1 MHAHGEQNG
10 RRNMNA
16 FTHVTRVTVWVEY
29 SQLTSRTS
37 SAKRSS
43 SRCIGDDCDVGVELE
58 HAGGQ
63 LQVHCAAQCLLARMK
78 KITGLRY
85 RLCVLTRTL
94 CRMSAFP
101 SPTAT
106 KRMRCEVRDVTGIED
121 VNAKEEE
128 EEEEEEEEAA
138 PWRA

>member
-1 MHAHGEQNG
+1 MHAHGEQNE
-10 RRNMNA
+10 RRNMIA

-29 SQLTSRTS
+29 AQLTSRTS
-37 SAKRSS
+37 AAKRSS

-63 LQVHCAAQCLLARMK
+63 LKVHCAAQRLLARMK

-85 RLCVLTRTL
+85 RLCVLLRTL

-106 KRMRCEVRDVTGIED
+106 KHMRCEVWDVTGVEN
-121 VNAKEEE
+121 VNAKEK
-128 EEEEEEEEAA
+128 EEEEAA